1 MSVKNNSK
9 IDSQKFW
16 LRILLPD
23 FRNWMF
29 DKNTFLILT
38 GTSSLISSFLS
49 WKLSYEPNYMANIIW
64 LISCDSYAMSH
75 MIWPIWYEQIFSLTW
90 FSIWYWYLVVNFLA
104 RGKPISLHI
113 KWAVWW
119 LNPIL
124 QTIIFFW
131 KNAAENITATY
142 ELVDSLPPSG
152 KIQFKLRIF
161 ENRALIGL
169 PYHSTTLIGKSWK
182 THQEIFLEFSFSGSS
197 HRPFYWKTHPGQIL
211 NIIYGFSQKKSNG
224 WVFQ

>member
-104 RGKPISLHI
+104 RGKPISLQI

-124 QTIIFFW
+124 QTIIFFE
-131 KNAAENITATY
+131 KILLKT
-142 ELVDSLPPSG
+142 LMQPHSMLVVHDQQVDSNSN
-152 KIQFKLRIF
+152 KEKVISCIF
-161 ENRALIGL
+161 E
-169 PYHSTTLIGKSWK
+169 
-182 THQEIFLEFSFSGSS
+182 
-197 HRPFYWKTHPGQIL
+197 
-211 NIIYGFSQKKSNG
+211 II
-224 WVFQ
+224 